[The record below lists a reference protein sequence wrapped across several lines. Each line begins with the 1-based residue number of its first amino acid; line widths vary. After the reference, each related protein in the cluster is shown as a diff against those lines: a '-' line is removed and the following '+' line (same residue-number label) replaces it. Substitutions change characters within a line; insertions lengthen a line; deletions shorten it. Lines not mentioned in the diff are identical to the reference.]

1 MKYHFFHILALDPQN
16 ETDRLNQF
24 LQQQPIHSVDRQFV
38 ADGSNSFWSI
48 CVCVLQPNL
57 SSQNNVSKPKK
68 VKVDYQEV
76 LSPQHFV
83 RFDQL
88 RKIRNTLSNQLAIP
102 AYAVFTNEQLAEIS
116 QLEKIDL
123 TSMAQIK
130 GIGGK
135 RLNEYAK
142 TLLEMLGE
150 QDG

>member
-1 MKYHFFHILALDPQN
+1 MKYHFFHILAIDPQV

-24 LQQQPIHSVDRQFV
+24 LQQQPIHSVDRQFA

-48 CVCVLQPNL
+48 CVCVLQANH
-57 SSQNNVSKPKK
+57 SSQSNVNKPKK
-68 VKVDYQEV
+68 AKVDYQEI

-83 RFDQL
+83 VFDTL

-116 QLEKIDL
+116 QLENINLK
-123 TSMAQIK
+123 SMAEIK

-142 TLLEMLGE
+142 SLLEVLGE
-150 QDG
+150 DNG